1 MLTYYD
7 MSQIII
13 FGICIINNRELTV
26 VNTQKYKQLQSPTS
40 NSDILFSSESGLV
53 SYIDTETWLVSKGQ
67 VTNQGG
73 ACYMTAYSLTKYL
86 KEQNFNNRSQLF

>member
-13 FGICIINNRELTV
+13 FGIYIINNRELTV
-26 VNTQKYKQLQSPTS
+26 VNTQIYKQLQSPTS
-40 NSDILFSSESGLV
+40 NGDISFSSESWLI
-53 SYIDTETWLVSKGQ
+53 SYIDSEIWLISKGQ

-73 ACYMTAYSLTKYL
+73 AWHMTAYFLTKYL
-86 KEQNFNNRSQLF
+86 RE